1 MTVNEALNIKDAKRT
16 QLLNEA
22 DDRRRELHMR
32 LREIALIDKKIEL
45 SFSRIMAGE
54 SVDVVSAD
62 TERLNEERARIL
74 ASAGYEPDYDEPK
87 FECSLCRDSGYVGGL
102 KLCQCV
108 KTMVANSKFAKSRLA
123 SGLVNKTFENFD
135 LGYYSQQN
143 GERTQM
149 EVILNGCK
157 RYVKA
162 FPDNSS
168 AGLLFVGNTGL
179 GKTHLSAAIANEIAN
194 RGFSVVY
201 ESAQQIYDTCDAV
214 RFNRMDISEKAK
226 YENCSL
232 LIIDDLG
239 AECITQFSVSS
250 MVSLID
256 LRIVKGKQ
264 TIISSNLSPAN
275 IQKIYGERLYS
286 RLVGEFRTLQFVGKD
301 IRMQKIKG

>member
-62 TERLNEERARIL
+62 TEKLNEERARIL
-74 ASAGYEPDYDEPK
+74 ASAGYESDYDEPK
-87 FECSLCRDSGYVGGL
+87 FECSYCKDSGYVGGL

-108 KTMVANSKFAKSRLA
+108 KSMVANSKFAKSRLA
-123 SGLVNKTFENFD
+123 SGLVDKTFENFD

-275 IQKIYGERLYS
+275 IQKLYGERLYS
-286 RLVGEFRTLQFVGKD
+286 RLVGEFNTLQFVGKD